1 MTESQDREFEET
13 EGASLSVD
21 PMLKTFVRFAEEQDL
36 SLGVTL
42 TIHGLLISGN
52 IISYQKYLEG
62 IAQGFES
69 ATGNQEIGQILA
81 ESFRNA
87 SQGYMEIQ
95 KKEAEALEG
104 LLYPRYINLSDARFI
119 FGNSIVPTEKG
130 VYWRGRL
137 EEVDGFSLGAMSASI

>member
-69 ATGNQEIGQILA
+69 ATGKQEIGQILA
-81 ESFRNA
+81 ESFRNV
-87 SQGYMEIQ
+87 SQEYLKIRKQ
-95 KKEAEALEG
+95 EG
-104 LLYPRYINLSDARFI
+104 LEELPYLQYIHLSDARFR
-119 FGNSIVPTEKG
+119 FGNSVVPPETG

-137 EEVDGFSLGAMSASI
+137 DEIDGFFLGIIQS

>member
-1 MTESQDREFEET
+1 MTESQDREFDAT
-13 EGASLSVD
+13 EGAFLSVD
-21 PMLKTFVRFAEEQDL
+21 PILKTFVRLAEEQNL

-87 SQGYMEIQ
+87 SQEYMEIRR
-95 KKEAEALEG
+95 EEG
-104 LLYPRYINLSDARFI
+104 LEELPPPLYIHLSDARFMS
-119 FGNSIVPTEKG
+119 GNTIVQKG

-137 EEVDGFSLGAMSASI
+137 DEVDGFFLGIIQS

>member
-1 MTESQDREFEET
+1 MTESQAREFEEA

-21 PMLKTFVRFAEEQDL
+21 LMLETFVSLAEVQDI

-52 IISYQKYLEG
+52 IISFQKYLEG

-69 ATGNQEIGQILA
+69 ATGNQKIGQIIA
-81 ESFRNA
+81 ESYRNA
-87 SQGYMEIQ
+87 SQEYSKVRREQ
-95 KKEAEALEG
+95 EELP
-104 LLYPRYINLSDARFI
+104 PRQYIHLSDARFR
-119 FGNSIVPTEKG
+119 FGDSVVSPGTG

-137 EEVDGFSLGAMSASI
+137 DEVDGFFLGIIES

>member
-1 MTESQDREFEET
+1 MTESQNREFKET

-21 PMLKTFVRFAEEQDL
+21 PMLKTFVRLAEEQNL

-52 IISYQKYLEG
+52 IISYQRYIEG

-81 ESFRNA
+81 ESYRNV
-87 SQGYMEIQ
+87 SQEYLKIR
-95 KKEAEALEG
+95 KEEG
-104 LLYPRYINLSDARFI
+104 LEELPYLQYIHLFDARFR
-119 FGNSIVPTEKG
+119 FGNSVVPPETG

-137 EEVDGFSLGAMSASI
+137 DEVDGFFLGIIQS